1 MNVLRILGL
10 LQLDLAVLA
19 EQLVAI
25 LALKGLVREV
35 AAHHAVDFF
44 HHLSLQFVLN
54 FVHLDVKLWNW
65 LRAHNPVN
73 GFVTNYHI
81 ESLRTS
87 LILVEN
93 LLVNHLLLLH
103 RLAGTAWRPSW
114 GFAPLN
120 VLLGLH
126 F

>member
-1 MNVLRILGL
+1 M
-10 LQLDLAVLA
+10 LA

-65 LRAHNPVN
+65 LRAHNPVY

-87 LILVEN
+87 LVLVEN

-103 RLAGTAWRPSW
+103 RLLAGTAWRPSW